1 MTISEAIAK
10 IDSLKPNGYSQ
21 TDKIGWLS
29 LADGMIKNNVIDTHE
44 GGEAIA
50 FNGYDDNTPLDT
62 ELIVKAPYDEMYVSW
77 LASKIDYFNG
87 EYARYNNNIV
97 RFNDTLSAYTNYYN
111 RTHMPKGKSIKYF

>member
-21 TDKIGWLS
+21 NDKIGWLS
-29 LADGMIKNNVIDTHE
+29 LADGMIKNNIIDTHE
-44 GGEAIA
+44 GGEGVT
-50 FNGYDDNTPLDT
+50 FNGYDDNTPIDT
-62 ELIVKAPYDEMYVSW
+62 ELIVNAPYDELYVSW

-97 RFNDTLSAYTNYYN
+97 RFNDTLSAYTNHYN
-111 RTHMPKGKSIKYF
+111 RTHMPKGKNLKFF

>member
-29 LADGMIKNNVIDTHE
+29 LADGMIKNNIIDTHE
-44 GGEAIA
+44 GGEGVT
-50 FNGYDDNTPLDT
+50 FNGYDGNTPIDT
-62 ELIVKAPYDEMYVSW
+62 ELIVNAPYDELYVSW

-97 RFNDTLSAYTNYYN
+97 RFNDTLSAYTNHYN
-111 RTHMPKGKSIKYF
+111 RTHMPKGKNLKFF

>member
-29 LADGMIKNNVIDTHE
+29 LADGMIKNNIIDTHE
-44 GGEAIA
+44 GGEGVT
-50 FNGYDDNTPLDT
+50 FNGYDDNTPPDT
-62 ELIVKAPYDEMYVSW
+62 ELIVNAPYDELYVSW
-77 LASKIDYFNG
+77 LASKIDYYNG